1 MTSYRNLKIRT
12 HLLVVAMV
20 LFTSVGDILLSKGMS
35 NIGQVDIASPQSLLN
50 AFLQTVTSSMVWL
63 GIICLLLYFVSYLL
77 VLTWADYSYVMP
89 ASAVGY
95 PIVTFLGYAIL
106 REHVSFAG
114 WMGVAMICMGVM
126 LVERTPLRTTESD

>member
-1 MTSYRNLKIRT
+1 MTSYRILKIRT

-35 NIGQVDIASPQSLLN
+35 NIGQVNTSSLASLLN
-50 AFLQTVTSSMVWL
+50 AFVHTVMSGMVWL
-63 GIICLLLYFVSYLL
+63 GILCLLLYFVSYLL

-95 PIVTFLGYAIL
+95 PIVTFLAYLIL
-106 REHVSFAG
+106 REHVTFAG
-114 WMGVAMICMGVM
+114 WMGVALICMGVM
-126 LVERTPLRTTESD
+126 LVERTPLRTTEPD

>member
-1 MTSYRNLKIRT
+1 MTSYRIQKIKT
-12 HLLVVAMV
+12 HLLVIAMV

-35 NIGQVDIASPQSLLN
+35 NIGQVSVASPASLLN
-50 AFLQTVTSSMVWL
+50 AFVHTVTSGLVWL
-63 GIICLLLYFVSYLL
+63 GIACLLLYFVSYLL
-77 VLTWADYSYVMP
+77 VLTWADYSFVMP

-114 WMGVAMICMGVM
+114 WMGVTLICAGVM
-126 LVERTPLRTTESD
+126 LVERTPLRTTEPN